1 MTRRDILQTAHEP
14 FGDAFYYGPER
25 LSKRFE
31 NDEDAR
37 VKSGFAESTY
47 RTVMDRLDNDGQQE
61 VRYSPFLPL
70 ALFPFAERKRAL
82 PLYALISLI
91 SAAMAQIGPDLST
104 RRCRQKF
111 LSLRSEFTDRS
122 ILGSSGPKS

>member
-61 VRYSPFLPL
+61 VRWPL
-70 ALFPFAERKRAL
+70 FVPHLHFNLLSRKIEHRSIRLQQLSCCDNDAIAL
-82 PLYALISLI
+82 
-91 SAAMAQIGPDLST
+91 SAAFCTGSAKD
-104 RRCRQKF
+104 F
-111 LSLRSEFTDRS
+111 SLRYESSSPS
-122 ILGSSGPKS
+122 IQGP

>member
-61 VRYSPFLPL
+61 VRWPLILPHF
-70 ALFPFAERKRAL
+70 ALQSAQQRNRTPLHTL
-82 PLYALISLI
+82 PSTASLL
-91 SAAMAQIGPDLST
+91 Q
-104 RRCRQKF
+104 
-111 LSLRSEFTDRS
+111 
-122 ILGSSGPKS
+122 

>member
-31 NDEDAR
+31 DDEEAR

-61 VRYSPFLPL
+61 VCAVPVSPLPFPQLLL
-70 ALFPFAERKRAL
+70 AA
-82 PLYALISLI
+82 
-91 SAAMAQIGPDLST
+91 
-104 RRCRQKF
+104 
-111 LSLRSEFTDRS
+111 
-122 ILGSSGPKS
+122 

>member
-61 VRYSPFLPL
+61 VRWPRIFPHLHFILSSREIEHPSMRIHQLL
-70 ALFPFAERKRAL
+70 LHCNDAAAL
-82 PLYALISLI
+82 
-91 SAAMAQIGPDLST
+91 SAAFCAE
-104 RRCRQKF
+104 
-111 LSLRSEFTDRS
+111 SEKT
-122 ILGSSGPKS
+122 

>member
-37 VKSGFAESTY
+37 IKSGFAESTY
-47 RTVMDRLDNDGQQE
+47 RTVMDRLENDGSQE
-61 VRYSPFLPL
+61 VRSNPSPNSLPFLL
-70 ALFPFAERKRAL
+70 L
-82 PLYALISLI
+82 PRIES
-91 SAAMAQIGPDLST
+91 SS
-104 RRCRQKF
+104 
-111 LSLRSEFTDRS
+111 SLRHARARIASVLQLRS
-122 ILGSSGPKS
+122 LQRLAMQAHRC

>member
-31 NDEDAR
+31 NDEEAR

-61 VRYSPFLPL
+61 VRLPL
-70 ALFPFAERKRAL
+70 ILSPNLHFNPVRQRKRAHL
-82 PLYALISLI
+82 QTPK
-91 SAAMAQIGPDLST
+91 SAAFSAALMQLLCSAA
-104 RRCRQKF
+104 
-111 LSLRSEFTDRS
+111 SLRWD
-122 ILGSSGPKS
+122 

>member
-31 NDEDAR
+31 NDEEAR

-61 VRYSPFLPL
+61 VRLPL
-70 ALFPFAERKRAL
+70 ILAPHLHFDLFGREIEHTSKRPSQLPFS
-82 PLYALISLI
+82 PH
-91 SAAMAQIGPDLST
+91 
-104 RRCRQKF
+104 
-111 LSLRSEFTDRS
+111 
-122 ILGSSGPKS
+122 

>member
-31 NDEDAR
+31 HDGDAR
-37 VKSGFAESTY
+37 IKSGFAESTY

-61 VRYSPFLPL
+61 VRFAVSPSLARCPFRPPYPAGTRSLPTGL
-70 ALFPFAERKRAL
+70 
-82 PLYALISLI
+82 
-91 SAAMAQIGPDLST
+91 
-104 RRCRQKF
+104 RQTFKY
-111 LSLRSEFTDRS
+111 
-122 ILGSSGPKS
+122 

>member
-31 NDEDAR
+31 SDEDAR

-47 RTVMDRLDNDGQQE
+47 RTVMDRLENDGAQE
-61 VRYSPFLPL
+61 VRFLRLPPLPAPLPFCP
-70 ALFPFAERKRAL
+70 AA
-82 PLYALISLI
+82 SLI
-91 SAAMAQIGPDLST
+91 CVASVLLLSQFASVMHLCSLEHSAMKAA
-104 RRCRQKF
+104 
-111 LSLRSEFTDRS
+111 
-122 ILGSSGPKS
+122 